1 MHVASC
7 RPCVPTPGPS
17 SRSCLHPSAPR
28 RVVRARAGARPT
40 RVDADLP
47 ALETKR
53 DMNGT
58 GPGVHDA
65 HKNGGDPEAPL
76 AGTGHGPTRPPTPSS
91 RPSLPGWLLN
101 PNDPAILELTLPAL
115 LTLVADPMLS
125 MATSVFV
132 GQTGPTPLAAL
143 GINTSLFAL
152 CFSLFNFLATATT
165 PLVATALQAGNGE
178 QAGRTVL
185 QGLALAVV
193 LGLGLAL
200 ALTAGSDAAL
210 GVMGVAPEAGDL
222 FLQSRDYLTV
232 RALAAPAVLLESVA
246 QGALYGM
253 RDMRTPLY
261 VTAGANALNLGL
273 GWLLV
278 LHLGWGVKGA
288 ALATAAAEAA
298 SAVAYL
304 TVLHGRRG
312 MLGDLAPRLLLA
324 PPPSAGP
331 NGTPPPQELLPA
343 GASLLTRTALL
354 LGSKTAAA
362 AAAARL
368 GAAPA
373 AAHHIVLQ
381 VWLLDSFLTDAL
393 AVAGQTLVAS
403 HLGAGGSVGLRSARA
418 VSDRLLQ
425 LGVGGSAVLA
435 LALAA
440 LGPAFPAAFTS
451 DPGVLSGVHAIWG
464 LALALLPLNGAVYVL
479 DGVLAGASDFD
490 FLAQAMVLSALCTVA
505 GLELSGHLEAGLLG
519 VWWALAALMAS
530 RLATLSWRYAAPAG
544 PLGAK
549 RGPGAES

>member
-1 MHVASC
+1 
-7 RPCVPTPGPS
+7 
-17 SRSCLHPSAPR
+17 
-28 RVVRARAGARPT
+28 
-40 RVDADLP
+40 
-47 ALETKR
+47 
-53 DMNGT
+53 MNGT

-91 RPSLPGWLLN
+91 QPSLPSWLLN

>member
-1 MHVASC
+1 M
-7 RPCVPTPGPS
+7 
-17 SRSCLHPSAPR
+17 
-28 RVVRARAGARPT
+28 
-40 RVDADLP
+40 
-47 ALETKR
+47 
-53 DMNGT
+53 
-58 GPGVHDA
+58 
-65 HKNGGDPEAPL
+65 
-76 AGTGHGPTRPPTPSS
+76 
-91 RPSLPGWLLN
+91 
-101 PNDPAILELTLPAL
+101 
-115 LTLVADPMLS
+115 
-125 MATSVFV
+125 
-132 GQTGPTPLAAL
+132 Q
-143 GINTSLFAL
+143 
-152 CFSLFNFLATATT
+152 
-165 PLVATALQAGNGE
+165 
-178 QAGRTVL
+178 
-185 QGLALAVV
+185 
-193 LGLGLAL
+193 
-200 ALTAGSDAAL
+200 
-210 GVMGVAPEAGDL
+210 
-222 FLQSRDYLTV
+222 
-232 RALAAPAVLLESVA
+232 
-246 QGALYGM
+246 
-253 RDMRTPLY
+253 
-261 VTAGANALNLGL
+261 GL

>member
-1 MHVASC
+1 M
-7 RPCVPTPGPS
+7 
-17 SRSCLHPSAPR
+17 
-28 RVVRARAGARPT
+28 
-40 RVDADLP
+40 DADLP
-47 ALETKR
+47 ALETKH

-91 RPSLPGWLLN
+91 QPSLPSWLLN

>member
-1 MHVASC
+1 M
-7 RPCVPTPGPS
+7 
-17 SRSCLHPSAPR
+17 
-28 RVVRARAGARPT
+28 
-40 RVDADLP
+40 DADLP

-178 QAGRTVL
+178 QVMGFECGGHGEGCGTPSLPPAAPSDTKAPAPPIPLSKAGRTVL

-261 VTAGANALNLGL
+261 VTAGANALNL
-273 GWLLV
+273 V
-278 LHLGWGVKGA
+278 RVK
-288 ALATAAAEAA
+288 
-298 SAVAYL
+298 
-304 TVLHGRRG
+304 
-312 MLGDLAPRLLLA
+312 
-324 PPPSAGP
+324 
-331 NGTPPPQELLPA
+331 
-343 GASLLTRTALL
+343 
-354 LGSKTAAA
+354 
-362 AAAARL
+362 
-368 GAAPA
+368 
-373 AAHHIVLQ
+373 
-381 VWLLDSFLTDAL
+381 
-393 AVAGQTLVAS
+393 
-403 HLGAGGSVGLRSARA
+403 
-418 VSDRLLQ
+418 
-425 LGVGGSAVLA
+425 
-435 LALAA
+435 
-440 LGPAFPAAFTS
+440 
-451 DPGVLSGVHAIWG
+451 
-464 LALALLPLNGAVYVL
+464 
-479 DGVLAGASDFD
+479 
-490 FLAQAMVLSALCTVA
+490 
-505 GLELSGHLEAGLLG
+505 
-519 VWWALAALMAS
+519 
-530 RLATLSWRYAAPAG
+530 
-544 PLGAK
+544 
-549 RGPGAES
+549 

>member
-1 MHVASC
+1 
-7 RPCVPTPGPS
+7 
-17 SRSCLHPSAPR
+17 
-28 RVVRARAGARPT
+28 
-40 RVDADLP
+40 
-47 ALETKR
+47 
-53 DMNGT
+53 MNGT

-304 TVLHGRRG
+304 TV
-312 MLGDLAPRLLLA
+312 
-324 PPPSAGP
+324 
-331 NGTPPPQELLPA
+331 
-343 GASLLTRTALL
+343 
-354 LGSKTAAA
+354 
-362 AAAARL
+362 
-368 GAAPA
+368 
-373 AAHHIVLQ
+373 
-381 VWLLDSFLTDAL
+381 WLLDSFLTDAL